1 MLATEAGDLRGLLRR
16 AFEAAVD
23 AARPERVL
31 AGHLP
36 RLSSGRLIVV
46 GAGKAAAAMARVVER
61 HYADAAPAL
70 DLSGLVVTRYGHA
83 VDTERIAV
91 REAGHPV
98 PDLAGVE
105 ATAELLATLEDAEE
119 GDTVLCL
126 ISGGG
131 SALLCAPRGLDLD
144 GKRSLTD
151 ALLRS
156 GASIDDMNAVRK
168 HLSAVKGGQLAR
180 TAHPAAVVTLLISDV
195 VGDDPS
201 VIASG
206 PTVPDP
212 SSYRDALAVLDR
224 YTIDAPEARA
234 HLQRGAEGRVAE
246 TPKPGDP
253 VFERS
258 RAVTVASNQQ
268 SLEAAAAV
276 LQEAGFPAHILS
288 ATIEGEARE
297 AGRLHAAIARQIAER
312 GQPFDAPCALLSGG
326 ETTVTVRGR
335 GRGGRNQ
342 EFALGLALDLSPD
355 LRVYALAADTDGL
368 DGSEHNAGAFVTP
381 TLVAEGLEGAAHA
394 LDRNDSHAVFAE
406 ADHLLVTGP
415 THTNVNDLRIVVVLP
430 R

>member
-1 MLATEAGDLRGLLRR
+1 MPGVVERDLRGLLHR
-16 AFEAAVD
+16 AFDAAVD

-31 AGHLP
+31 DGHLP
-36 RLSSGRLIVV
+36 QLTSGRLIVI
-46 GAGKAAAAMARVVER
+46 GAGKAAASMARAVER
-61 HYADAAPAL
+61 HYAAAAPGLAL
-70 DLSGLVVTRYGHA
+70 TGLVITRYGHA
-83 VDTERIAV
+83 VATDRIAV

-98 PDLAGVE
+98 PDAAGAA
-105 ATAELLATLEDAEE
+105 ATGELLATLADAEE
-119 GDTVLCL
+119 GDAVLCL

-144 GKRSLTD
+144 GKRALTE

-156 GASIDDMNAVRK
+156 GATIDEMNAVRK
-168 HLSAVKGGQLAR
+168 HLSGVKGGQLAR
-180 TAHPAAVVTLLISDV
+180 AAQPARLTTLVISDV

-212 SSYRDALAVLDR
+212 SSYRDALEVLDR
-224 YTIDAPEARA
+224 YKLEAFEARA
-234 HLQRGAEGRVAE
+234 FLQRGSEGAFAE

-253 VFERS
+253 LFERC
-258 RAVTVASNQQ
+258 RAITVASNQQ
-268 SLEAAAAV
+268 SLEAAAAT
-276 LQEAGFPAHILS
+276 LRSAGLPAHILS

-297 AGRLHAAIARQIAER
+297 AGRLHAAIARQIVER
-312 GQPFDAPCALLSGG
+312 GQPFAAPCALLSGG
-326 ETTVTVRGR
+326 ETTVTVRGP

-342 EFALGLALDLSPD
+342 EFALALALALPPD
-355 LRVYALAADTDGL
+355 LRIYALAADTDGI

-381 TLVAEGLEGAAHA
+381 TLLRSGRDVAAAA
-394 LDRNDSHAVFAE
+394 LDRNDSHAVFAD